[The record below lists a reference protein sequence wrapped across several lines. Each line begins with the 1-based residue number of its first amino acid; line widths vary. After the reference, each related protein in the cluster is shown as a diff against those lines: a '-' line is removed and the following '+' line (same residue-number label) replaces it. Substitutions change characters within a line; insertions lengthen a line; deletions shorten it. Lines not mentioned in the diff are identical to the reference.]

1 VTLLLIVV
9 NVGFFIWQQT
19 YSGSDSSSEG
29 YDALA
34 ITERDQ
40 NSVEYGAIPY
50 RVLNPGAE
58 CAIGAPGTGGRTEA
72 EIVCRGTPAYERAEE
87 TTIICDN
94 NETCPV
100 VPLDAPAWWITIFT
114 SMFMH
119 IGILHFAGNML
130 FLWVFGNNIEDSLGR
145 LRFLAFYLLSG
156 LVAVYAQSLL
166 DPAAT
171 APTIGASGAVSGVLG
186 AYILLHPKARVLTF
200 ILIIFFFTFI
210 EIPAIVL
217 LAIWFVLQALPV
229 IDQVSAPEAVGT
241 GDGIAYV
248 AHVAGFLFGLATIK
262 LWLTGRDLPDE
273 EEPPPPRPAVAA

>member
-1 VTLLLIVV
+1 MTLILVAV
-9 NVGFFIWQQT
+9 NLAFFIWQLT
-19 YSGSDSSSEG
+19 FSDDDSSSTE
-29 YDALA
+29 YEALG
-34 ITERDQ
+34 ITEVDQ
-40 NSVEYGAIPY
+40 NAVEYGAIPY
-50 RVLNPGAE
+50 RVLHPGTE
-58 CAIGAPGTGGRTEA
+58 CALGAPGGDTTQA
-72 EIVCRGTPAYERAEE
+72 EIVCAGTPAYAEAEE
-87 TTIICDN
+87 TSVICDDG
-94 NETCPV
+94 ETCPL
-100 VPLDAPAWWITIFT
+100 VPLDAPAWWLTIFT

-156 LVAVYAQSLL
+156 IIAIYAQSLL
-166 DPAAT
+166 DPSST

-229 IDQVSAPEAVGT
+229 IDQVSTPEAVGE
-241 GDGIAYV
+241 DGIAYV

-262 LWLTGRDLPDE
+262 LWLLGRDIEDE
-273 EEPPPPRPAVAA
+273 GEAPSPPAPAVTA